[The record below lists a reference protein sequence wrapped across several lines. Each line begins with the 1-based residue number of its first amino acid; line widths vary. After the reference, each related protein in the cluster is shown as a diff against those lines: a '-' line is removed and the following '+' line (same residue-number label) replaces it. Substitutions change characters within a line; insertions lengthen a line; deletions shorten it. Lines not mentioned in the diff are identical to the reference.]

1 MKDIEILEEF
11 AKEYKDT
18 GYFGIIKAEQIQIL
32 DNILKERQADKEKIK
47 ELEAINKR
55 LRYTMNNAYLLD
67 YIPRKVIEDK
77 IEEENKQF
85 DYFNNKNDEYGMLVY
100 YVRKKVLQELLKD
113 GGE

>member
-47 ELEAINKR
+47 ELEEEIDDWKFTKKYVEDN
-55 LRYTMNNAYLLD
+55 
-67 YIPRKVIEDK
+67 YIHKNEIKKE
-77 IEEENKQF
+77 IEELGN
-85 DYFNNKNDEYGMLVY
+85 M
-100 YVRKKVLQELLKD
+100 KVSGDVFITSVNFAIKILQELLKD